1 MCYKVE
7 EACLYQCM
15 ALALIALATLTE
27 LLFPNRY
34 IHSSGLSTSML
45 SRTLTSASP
54 SACAIQV
61 PSQRL
66 LAIVVISSRLVICER
81 GDRFSSGSC
90 VVV

>member
-34 IHSSGLSTSML
+34 IQLVRAVHVYVVADSNFRFAFRLRYPGPFAEASS
-45 SRTLTSASP
+45 
-54 SACAIQV
+54 
-61 PSQRL
+61 
-66 LAIVVISSRLVICER
+66 
-81 GDRFSSGSC
+81 DSC
-90 VVV
+90 YKLKARHLRAWRSL